1 MCLRYLDLCYVCDHI
16 TKVTCC
22 GFIIKISNSVDGD
35 AEYGKGRGTAI
46 LNSLEKKGK
55 ENKKGMWGEAQ

>member
-35 AEYGKGRGTAI
+35 DGDDGDDGVWEGT
-46 LNSLEKKGK
+46 
-55 ENKKGMWGEAQ
+55 